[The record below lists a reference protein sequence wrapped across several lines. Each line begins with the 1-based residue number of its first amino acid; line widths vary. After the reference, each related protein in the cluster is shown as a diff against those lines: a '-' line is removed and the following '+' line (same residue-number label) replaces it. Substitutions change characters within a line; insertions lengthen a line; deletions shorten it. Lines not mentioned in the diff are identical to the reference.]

1 MSKNLTLK
9 LNGAA
14 FPNAD
19 NPVVLNNYKYSA
31 SRMGNAPTITATVS
45 YPVCLDSLW
54 TDEVYVEFR
63 GERYF
68 LKQTPSSS
76 YDNTSVLYSH
86 SLNFVSERAILDDVY
101 FFDVV
106 KKDNEDDK
114 ALANNSNFSFYGSL
128 IELRDR
134 LNRSMLWSGV
144 GGNDG
149 YNLVIDADVELE
161 ESLFEVSDQ
170 YISDVLKKAYET
182 YKVPYYY
189 VGKTIHFGYAQH
201 IISDILKY
209 GIKGSL
215 LSIQKDNANKKIV
228 NRITGI
234 GSENNITYYYPN
246 PSPKGLVG
254 GRVTTGSF
262 AFTITDQKLFSD
274 SIELDKPLRYMSPLT
289 DNSIVTGIRGISA
302 VNGTT
307 NADFHDYDASGG
319 YHNSQYSNYQLKTSL
334 GVQFSGDIAIG
345 LSLNCDS
352 RPDMDSYYSLHTSY
366 GEPIGQ
372 YEADTYIESESG
384 YKYYPSSVKGLNAT
398 YRDVA
403 KGNYTAYFR
412 IEKSTGGISDSLSG
426 KRWYPALTSGGAW
439 VNTATNKSIS
449 PNKMGFIIVSGN
461 VNIGDEILPYCIK
474 RVNVQKNL
482 MPSIYRET
490 DGEERWYNATN
501 DADRDECYED
511 IVFNNPYTE
520 GHPKEFIHKCEDIMP
535 TIKGMTNAL
544 GQRFDI
550 FSEFAY
556 DRDDNDEIYP
566 EDYEIAELAGKY
578 KHPYFFG
585 KLRKFDGEHG
595 FNLFDHAIEGQPM
608 TISFTSGKVGGCN
621 FTIGVDEE
629 TGKYNLV
636 QVYEQDV
643 ITLDG
648 VHKKG
653 ELKRD
658 PETGNVLSGYGPNGG
673 AQLPQ
678 DVQQDT
684 VNNEVWVA
692 LKKEESTFGV
702 LMPNAENNY
711 RPEIGDTFV
720 ILHID
725 LPEAYVR
732 AAEDELEKELIKYMS
747 ENNDSKFSFNAKLSS
762 IYFETHPEVA
772 DILNENSKATIE
784 YDGHQ
789 YSYYVSSYS
798 YSMKDSS
805 ALPEVSITLNDDI
818 KVFKSLRQQVSEG
831 SGSGALKITGVLKTQ
846 LESIESS
853 VDSQDRRI
861 RNNTTATKE
870 LTSAVDLVKSDVIT
884 VNESL
889 VVTTQV
895 AEAAKESALVANERA
910 VTVGNELGAV
920 KTDINAANS
929 VANEA
934 KAAAEETRTYTE
946 GAVSGLSGAIDGVSQ
961 EVSGLNKDVSGLKDK
976 IGDEYNIWFEE
987 DSQVGFIPTLDNYP
1001 ANGWTSDDDYFAH
1014 DRDLYYSISLGRAWR
1029 FAYNEGNPFWEEI
1042 TDADTITALTKAQ
1055 EALDKAQEA
1064 VDNVNSVAFLKDVF
1078 GDDNVL
1084 DEKAAILS
1092 RLVAVKDAGK
1102 TVTAGLYGG
1111 GVPGLDNGGY
1121 KDTEHGTLM
1130 MFAGATGANTAS
1142 SANYRVYEDGTLY
1155 AESGVFSGLLRHKA
1169 ITINNL
1175 NINTYFPL
1183 TVISESTSGGV
1194 LVTERFVSVD
1204 AMSAITTFDSSL
1216 SISSNIAIHLPAI
1229 YDMVLYDDTK
1239 KFTTK
1244 NDLRALVGTTFIIYN
1259 NSSAMIHLCG
1269 YRYSNGAFQGP
1280 SCYGDSIIN
1289 RGYFA
1294 KVTCVLDVDSS
1305 GRELVHWVPTIG
1317 IFTIPPLT
1325 PMDE

>member
-14 FPNAD
+14 FPNAND
-19 NPVVLNNYKYSA
+19 PIVLNNYKYSA
-31 SRMGNAPTITATVS
+31 SRMGNAPTITAAVS

-106 KKDNEDDK
+106 KKDNENDK
-114 ALANNSNFSFYGSL
+114 ALANNSNFSFYGPL

-149 YNLVIDADVELE
+149 YNVVIDADVELE

-209 GIKGSL
+209 GVKGSL

-246 PSPKGLVG
+246 PTPKGTIKLTSTSNTATYEVKDFIKFSSNMDLDKDVLYRQVSG
-254 GRVTTGSF
+254 
-262 AFTITDQKLFSD
+262 TITD
-274 SIELDKPLRYMSPLT
+274 
-289 DNSIVTGIRGISA
+289 V
-302 VNGTT
+302 
-307 NADFHDYDASGG
+307 
-319 YHNSQYSNYQLKTSL
+319 QYSSD
-334 GVQFSGDIAIG
+334 GRFFSKYTGGNISVSVPQEAWFNISFNLSVGG
-345 LSLNCDS
+345 L
-352 RPDMDSYYSLHTSY
+352 
-366 GEPIGQ
+366 
-372 YEADTYIESESG
+372 TYIDAAFA
-384 YKYYPSSVKGLNAT
+384 VKG
-398 YRDVA
+398 Y
-403 KGNYTAYFR
+403 
-412 IEKSTGGISDSLSG
+412 STQPITPFYSTSELSG
-426 KRWYPALTSGGAW
+426 KEASYMCYLKDNGVYCGYLSPGTYTLSLKIIFTHVGVDKYNVSMSS
-439 VNTATNKSIS
+439 SIRDYS
-449 PNKMGFIIVSGN
+449 YWSYEDGKYVFDTEAASIQLVSGAPS
-461 VNIGDEILPYCIK
+461 VGDTLRQEIVK

-520 GHPKEFIHKCEDIMP
+520 GHPKEYIHKCEDIMP

-629 TGKYNLV
+629 TGKCNLV

-673 AQLPQ
+673 AQQPQ

-692 LKKEESTFGV
+692 LKKEDSTFGV

-711 RPEIGDTFV
+711 RPEVGDTFV

-861 RNNTTATKE
+861 RNNATATKE
-870 LTSAVDLVKSDVIT
+870 LTTAVDSVKSDVIT

-920 KTDINAANS
+920 KTDINTANS
-929 VANEA
+929 VANAA

-987 DSQVGFIPTLDNYP
+987 DSQAGFIPTLDNYP

-1014 DRDLYYSISLGRAWR
+1014 DRDLYYSITLGRAWR

-1092 RLVAVKDAGK
+1092 RLVAVKDAGD

-1121 KDTEHGTLM
+1121 KDAEHGTLM

-1155 AESGVFSGLLRHKA
+1155 AESGVFSGLLRRKA

-1183 TVISESTSGGV
+1183 TIISESTSGGV

-1229 YDMVLYDDTK
+1229 YDMDLYDDTK
-1239 KFTTK
+1239 NFTTK

-1269 YRYSNGAFQGP
+1269 YRYSNGTFQGP
-1280 SCYGDSIIN
+1280 SCYGDFVIN

-1325 PMDE
+1325 PIDE